1 MTTKNIPLLGSPPVY
16 FQCTQV
22 DTENGNPVYALA
34 VVPSVAGDAS
44 AANQALQITQE
55 TAINTVL
62 GTKADAKSTA
72 TDATA
77 ISGISIWKQISASI
91 QAAATSLASLVA
103 GTVLAAGSA
112 IIGKVGIDQTTP
124 GTTNGVVV
132 NSSALPTGASTSALQ
147 PTNASQGSTTSGQ
160 TGTVMLGAVLSAPPT
175 YTTAQSQPPNVSVKG
190 ALMMSVDGV
199 NTVNLTGSPY
209 AILDRGGSSRVLAVG
224 GFGYNGSTQ
233 DVLRTIQGSD
243 GTGLGIQ
250 GVAQAVVKT
259 PQLTGARINNAAA
272 SGDTALVTA
281 TASQTTRV
289 HRLKLSVAGA
299 TVVQIKDGSTVL
311 EVFNF
316 SGNGGSV
323 ILNFA
328 SEPWYVTSTN
338 SALNINSSAAV
349 QVDGRVEY
357 VKSA

>member
-1 MTTKNIPLLGSPPVY
+1 MTTADLPIFGTPPRY
-16 FQCTQV
+16 FRCTQV
-22 DTENGNPVYALA
+22 GTDAGGNPVYALG
-34 VVPSVAGDAS
+34 VVADTTDGGDAT

-72 TDATA
+72 TDTTPVSFIALQ
-77 ISGISIWKQISASI
+77 KQISASS
-91 QAAATSLASLVA
+91 QAAATSLAGPLAVTGTFWQATQPISAASL
-103 GTVLAAGSA
+103 
-112 IIGKVGIDQTTP
+112 P
-124 GTTNGVVV
+124 
-132 NSSALPTGASTSALQ
+132 LPTGASTSALQ
-147 PTNASQGSTTSGQ
+147 PTNVAQGSTTSGE
-160 TGTVMLGAVLSAPPT
+160 TGTLMMGAVLSAAPT
-175 YTTAQSQPPNVSVKG
+175 YTTAQSQPPNISVKG
-190 ALMMSVDGV
+190 ALMVSFDGTNV
-199 NTVNLTGSPY
+199 TNLTGSPF
-209 AILDRGGSSRVLAVG
+209 AILDRGGSGRVLAVG

-233 DVLRTIQGSD
+233 DALRTIQGSD

-250 GVAQAVVKT
+250 AVAQAVVKT

-272 SGDTALVTA
+272 SGDTAIVTA

-289 HRLKLSVAGA
+289 HRFKLSVAGA
-299 TVVQIKDGSTVL
+299 TIVQIKDGATVL

-316 SGNGGSV
+316 AGNGGSA
-323 ILNFA
+323 ILDFS

-357 VKSA
+357 IKSA